1 MIKIEKVNKY
11 FNRFKRNQIHVI
23 DNTSLQFEKNGLVA
37 LLGPSGCGKTTLLN
51 SIGGLDKVSNGKI
64 YINGKKITRK
74 STYIVDKVR
83 NLNIGYIFQDYL
95 LLDNLTVFDNIAL
108 SLKMIGITNKEEV
121 KKRVNYVLE
130 KVGMYRYRN
139 RIASMLSGGERQRVG
154 IARAIVKNPAIIIAD
169 EPTGN
174 LDSKNTIEIMNIIK
188 SISKEKLVILVTHE
202 KDIAYFYSSRII
214 ELKDGKVISDKI
226 NEHNDELDYRM
237 DNKIYLQDI
246 EKVKN
251 FSDENYKINCY
262 TDKDEIIN
270 LNIVVKNGNIYIQS
284 NTKDKIEIVDEST
297 SIEFIDDHYKKITSA
312 EYENYDFHQP
322 EFNKKLKYKSILNPF
337 TTITNGFRKVFEYS
351 FIKKLLLLG
360 FFASGMF
367 ILYSLSNIFGVTN
380 IKEDKFVNTNKEY
393 LILLNTNVK
402 VEDYLSYEQ
411 MENINYILPGSSIV
425 EFSIKYNDFYQ
436 TSRASDSLK
445 GSLSS
450 IEMIKEKDLIY
461 GNMPENEYEI
471 VVDQMTFDR
480 MYKNNL
486 AIQAGYDTYEKFIN
500 KSAFLSNKE
509 FKIVGIVDKKSPSI
523 YVNKN
528 LFINIIA
535 NSNNNSYDYY
545 AKGISDVGVIDYNL
559 KTDNVSL
566 KEGRWPTNDY
576 EVVIN
581 IKNKESMPI
590 NKNIPTKV
598 NNKELLVVGYYVDKY
613 NSDYYLVNLNTVK
626 YNTILNNSNITI
638 YPKDKEVVLK
648 ALRDKNLNV
657 EDSYSKD
664 KEEYMKAREESVTIA
679 LIVAGTI
686 LAISFIEI
694 FLIIRSS
701 FLSRI
706 KEVSIYRAI
715 GVKRTDICKMFY
727 GEIIAITTIG
737 GIPGIIFMYYII
749 SRLIKISF
757 ISDMYMLNTFIVLL
771 ALIIMYLF
779 NIIVGLIPV
788 FNTIRKKPA
797 QILSRIDIE

>member
-74 STYIVDKVR
+74 STYIVDKVT